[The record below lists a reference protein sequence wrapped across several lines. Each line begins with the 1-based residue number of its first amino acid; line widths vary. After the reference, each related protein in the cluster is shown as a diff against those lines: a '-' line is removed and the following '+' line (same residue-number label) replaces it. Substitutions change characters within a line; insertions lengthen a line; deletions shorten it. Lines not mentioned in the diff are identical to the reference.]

1 MIQLSVDKFIYVVNS
16 TIIFKFKF
24 MKQFIVLWY
33 IIPGCLKRSKY
44 SATSYCNCKSTF
56 IKNVGIKQN
65 QVVKIL
71 ND

>member
-1 MIQLSVDKFIYVVNS
+1 
-16 TIIFKFKF
+16 

-33 IIPGCLKRSKY
+33 IIPECLKKTKY

-56 IKNVGIKQN
+56 AKNVGIKESQIL
-65 QVVKIL
+65 KIL